1 MAVPGAGLASHLL
14 DAELARLGHVALGEV
29 QQRHAVVPRVARGV
43 RLAVVACHLLGLVF
57 RGKSFGF
64 ED

>member
-1 MAVPGAGLASHLL
+1 
-14 DAELARLGHVALGEV
+14 V